1 MEAMR
6 QEPVKGA
13 TMQGHKPYKFKR
25 ITGAELSAAL
35 QLVGL
40 TAGQFCRLTGS
51 NPKRVG
57 QWLNDEEECP
67 PWVPPYLAALT
78 VPEAMQAARA
88 RAEALLLQDA
98 T

>member
-1 MEAMR
+1 
-6 QEPVKGA
+6 
-13 TMQGHKPYKFKR
+13 MQGHKPYRFRR
-25 ITGAELSAAL
+25 ISGAEFSAAL

-67 PWVPPYLAALT
+67 PWVPPFLAALS
-78 VPEAMQAARA
+78 VPGGMEAARG
-88 RAEALLLQDA
+88 RAEALLLSDDA
-98 T
+98 Q